1 MSRIKLNVAQV
12 SVDPTTGLSTVLLCE
27 VEGRGCLAIG
37 VAKSEAQAIS
47 AGLGEVE
54 FIRPLPHD
62 LLKQVLALS
71 GLSFHSCEI
80 YPGLGEGAPHRA
92 EILVQDRDGALHRLE
107 ARPADA
113 VALALRTGG
122 EIFISQAAMQGLRPA
137 PGIGFSQ
144 RIELSPPALS
154 QRRPKWRM

>member
-1 MSRIKLNVAQV
+1 MNRIKLNVDQV
-12 SVDPTTGLSTVLLCE
+12 SVDPATGLSTVLLRE
-27 VEGRGCLAIG
+27 AEGRRCLSIG
-37 VAKSEAQAIS
+37 VAKGEAQAIN

-54 FIRPLPHD
+54 FTRPLPHD

-80 YPGLGEGAPHRA
+80 HPGQGGAPHRA
-92 EILVQDRDGALHRLE
+92 EIVVQDRDGALHRLE

-122 EIFISQAAMQGLRPA
+122 EIFM
-137 PGIGFSQ
+137 
-144 RIELSPPALS
+144 